1 VCVCPRARTNDEHTL
16 VLYVS
21 GDENSM
27 VLQFS
32 LEVRVGNWMSKNLNY
47 LNMYRKM
54 DVYPYEDYSIRSNYL
69 EVNLVAN
76 G

>member
-1 VCVCPRARTNDEHTL
+1 M
-16 VLYVS
+16 LYVS

>member
-1 VCVCPRARTNDEHTL
+1 